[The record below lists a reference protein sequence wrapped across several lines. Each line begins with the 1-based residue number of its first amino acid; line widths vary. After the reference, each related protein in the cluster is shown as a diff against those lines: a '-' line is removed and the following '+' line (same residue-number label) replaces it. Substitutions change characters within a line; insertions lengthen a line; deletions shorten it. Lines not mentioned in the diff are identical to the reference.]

1 MKKNK
6 ILPKYTPILVID
18 GKTVGIKS
26 MMVQKLYDDEHPDEH
41 PIVNFNTTTDDSF
54 YLTPCDANELID
66 SLTSGDTVYVS
77 KCSSSSQNKCDKLL
91 GYSDIH
97 FGLGEYE
104 EEYELS

>member
-1 MKKNK
+1 MKKSK
-6 ILPKYTPILVID
+6 IIPKYTSILVID

-26 MMVQKLYDDEHPDEH
+26 MMVQKFYGDER
-41 PIVNFNTTTDDSF
+41 PIVNFETTTDDSF

-66 SLTSGDTVYVS
+66 SLDSGNTVYVS

-104 EEYELS
+104 EEYEIN